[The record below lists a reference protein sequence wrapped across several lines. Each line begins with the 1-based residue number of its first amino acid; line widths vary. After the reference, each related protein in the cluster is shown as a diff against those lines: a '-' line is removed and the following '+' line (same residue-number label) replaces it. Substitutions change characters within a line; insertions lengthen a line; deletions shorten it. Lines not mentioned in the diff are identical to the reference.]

1 MPKPPDSVGRPVAVR
16 PLDVHPI
23 AKVSLSQIV
32 GLAEAVDERGGEADV
47 AVISEE
53 VDMDVDRLGP
63 IVSAAEFLEMMT
75 VHEGT
80 LRLTDLSRKVLAA
93 GVRERKAIFREIV
106 KDVPVF
112 RHIVEM
118 AQAAGRPLPRQE
130 VLEAIAARVGSH
142 AAEDVFQALVYWGRY
157 CELVS
162 YDSRSELLGLRR
174 PAS

>member
-1 MPKPPDSVGRPVAVR
+1 MPKPSDRVGSPVAVR

-63 IVSAAEFLEMMT
+63 VVSAAEFLGLMT
-75 VHEGT
+75 VDDGN
-80 LRLTDLSRKVLAA
+80 LRLTDLSRRVLAA
-93 GVRERKAIFREIV
+93 NVRERKAIFRDIV
-106 KDVPVF
+106 KEVPVF
-112 RHIVEM
+112 HQVVEM
-118 AQAAGRPLPRQE
+118 ARTAGRPLSRPE
-130 VLEAIAARVGSH
+130 VLQAIADRVGSH
-142 AAEDVFQALVYWGRY
+142 AAGDVFRALVYWGRY

-162 YDSRSELLGLRR
+162 YDSRSELLGLRGPR
-174 PAS
+174 A

>member
-1 MPKPPDSVGRPVAVR
+1 VAVR
-16 PLDVHPI
+16 PFDVHPI

-63 IVSAAEFLEMMT
+63 IVNAAEFLGMMS
-75 VHEGT
+75 VDGGN
-80 LRLTDLSRKVLAA
+80 LRLTDLSRKVLGAS
-93 GVRERKAIFREIV
+93 VRGRKAIFREIV
-106 KDVPVF
+106 KEVPVF
-112 RHIVEM
+112 RHVVERTRE
-118 AQAAGRPLPRQE
+118 AGRALSRRE

-142 AAEDVFQALVYWGRY
+142 AAEDVFQAFVYWGRY

-162 YDSRSELLGLRR
+162 YDSRSELLSLRG
-174 PAS
+174 PG